1 MALTDQQRAE
11 LERLGLSNVLVK
23 LAQPGTGRGAA
34 LGGFPSGDMTRGDV
48 EDWTGEKLAD
58 QARQQAEAL
67 RWTKISGKWARIA
80 GWAALAAVG
89 IGIVVPLLQWLLA
102 K

>member
-1 MALTDQQRAE
+1 MALTDQQRVE
-11 LERLGLSNVLVK
+11 LERLGLSIVLVK
-23 LAQPGTGRGAA
+23 LAQPGAG
-34 LGGFPSGDMTRGDV
+34 PSGDMTRGDV

-67 RWTKISGKWARIA
+67 RWAKISGKSARIA

-89 IGIVVPLLQWLLA
+89 IGIVVPLLQWA
-102 K
+102 FVK